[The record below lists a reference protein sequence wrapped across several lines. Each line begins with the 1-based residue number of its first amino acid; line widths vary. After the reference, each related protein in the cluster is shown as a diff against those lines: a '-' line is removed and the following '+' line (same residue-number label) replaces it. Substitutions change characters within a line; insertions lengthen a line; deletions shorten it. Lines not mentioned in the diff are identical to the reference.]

1 MAPMHL
7 IWSGPA
13 HGINGSYPKRYV
25 EAKKMDETRLKEPQ
39 KPSALE
45 HLATDPSDRKRFL
58 KAVGGTGAVSAFAL
72 FLAACGSD
80 NKSSSSSSS
89 SSTTSTQ
96 QSTSTGTEMF
106 GKGDLG
112 ILGYALTL
120 EYLEA
125 QFYAD
130 AAKSG
135 KLKGKVLAVAKQF
148 GGEESEHVKALE
160 ATIKQLGGKLPA
172 KPKAK
177 FPLKDQKSILTL
189 AATVENLGANAYL
202 GQAGNIENKEV
213 LAAALSIHTVEAR
226 HAAVLNTVT
235 GMDITPDGAFSK
247 PATAEEVLKAVKPFL
262 VR

>member
-1 MAPMHL
+1 MQ
-7 IWSGPA
+7 
-13 HGINGSYPKRYV
+13 
-25 EAKKMDETRLKEPQ
+25 DEQ
-39 KPSALE
+39 SAME
-45 HLATDPSDRKRFL
+45 RLATDPSDRKRFL
-58 KAVGGTGAVSAFAL
+58 KAVGGTAGAGAFAL

-80 NKSSSSSSS
+80 DKSSSS
-89 SSTTSTQ
+89 SSTTSGSTSTQ
-96 QSTSTGTEMF
+96 QATSAKTGTEMF
-106 GKGDLG
+106 GAGDLG

-120 EYLEA
+120 EYLET

-135 KLKGKVLAVAKQF
+135 KLKGKVLAVAKEF
-148 GGEESEHVKALE
+148 GEEEGEHVKALE
-160 ATIKQLGGKLPA
+160 ATIKKLGGKLPA

-177 FPLKDQKSILTL
+177 FPLKDQKSILKL

-235 GMDITPDGAFSK
+235 GQDITPDGAFSK
-247 PATAEEVLKAVKPFL
+247 PATADEVLKAVQPFL
-262 VR
+262 MS

>member
-1 MAPMHL
+1 ME
-7 IWSGPA
+7 
-13 HGINGSYPKRYV
+13 R
-25 EAKKMDETRLKEPQ
+25 
-39 KPSALE
+39 
-45 HLATDPSDRKRFL
+45 LATDPSDRKRFL
-58 KAVGGTGAVSAFAL
+58 KAVGGTAGAGAFAL

-80 NKSSSSSSS
+80 SKKSSSSSGSGSS
-89 SSTTSTQ
+89 TSTQ
-96 QSTSTGTEMF
+96 QATAKTGTEMF

-120 EYLEA
+120 EYLET

-135 KLKGKVLAVAKQF
+135 KLSGKVLAVAKQF
-148 GGEESEHVKALE
+148 GSEESEHVKALE
-160 ATIKQLGGKLPA
+160 ATIKKLGGKLPA

-177 FPLKDQKSILTL
+177 FPLSSEKSILKL

-202 GQAGNIENKEV
+202 GQAGNIKNKEV

-226 HAAVLNTVT
+226 HASVLNTVI

-247 PATAEEVLKAVKPFL
+247 PASADEVLKAVKPFL
-262 VR
+262 VS